1 MTTLEIIGYILFVV
15 SEIVAILPIPANGLF
30 HSFVIGLNN
39 SIKNSNTDVE
49 VAQQLVSTRPNTANL
64 FNKIAINSELSNTI
78 QRISDNHDILPYIE
92 ILTHYPQ
99 LKYIIALLQNN
110 PDIVN
115 DVKELIETNITQ
127 HQIQRQIV
135 QQQIVQ
141 QRQLILQNNP
151 FSFIENELQHKLQQQ
166 NSQQQN
172 SQQQNS
178 QQQNSQQD
186 LNEIILQ

>member
-1 MTTLEIIGYILFVV
+1 MNTLEIIGYALFVI
-15 SEIVAILPIPANGLF
+15 SEIVAVLPIPANGFL
-30 HSFVIGLNN
+30 HSFFIGLNN
-39 SIKNSNTDVE
+39 SIKNSNNDIE

-64 FNKIAINSELSNTI
+64 FNKIATDSELSNSI
-78 QRISDNHDILPYIE
+78 KKISDNPDILPYIE
-92 ILTHYPQ
+92 MLSNHPQ
-99 LKYIIALLQNN
+99 LKYIISLLQNN

-151 FSFIENELQHKLQQQ
+151 FSFIENELKNKLNSQQQNPQQ
-166 NSQQQN
+166 NSQQN
-172 SQQQNS
+172 SQQGI
-178 QQQNSQQD
+178 D
-186 LNEIILQ
+186 EIILQ

>member
-1 MTTLEIIGYILFVV
+1 MNTLEIIGYLLFII
-15 SEIVAILPIPANGLF
+15 SEIVAVLPIPANGFL
-30 HSFVIGLNN
+30 HSFFIGLNN
-39 SIKNSNTDVE
+39 SIKNSNTDIE

-64 FNKIAINSELSNTI
+64 FNKIAIDSDLSNTV
-78 QRISDNHDILPYIE
+78 QKISNNPDILPYIE
-92 ILTHYPQ
+92 MLSNHPQ
-99 LKYIIALLQNN
+99 LKYIISLLQNN

-141 QRQLILQNNP
+141 QRQLILQNNIT
-151 FSFIENELQHKLQQQ
+151 SNSLIENELNKKLHQLSSKQQTQ
-166 NSQQQN
+166 EPNVHH
-172 SQQQNS
+172 
-178 QQQNSQQD
+178 D